1 MPLHRGDF
9 RLFSF
14 SKQFEVL
21 NLKIHHIVDCI
32 STPSEFSMKAKS
44 KKKTPNE
51 KTKGHRH
58 NPKNPASVHI
68 FVMPKKPTHAQKAT
82 KNYK

>member
-14 SKQFEVL
+14 SKRFELL
-21 NLKIHHIVDCI
+21 NLKFHYIVDGI

-51 KTKGHRH
+51 KDKRTS
-58 NPKNPASVHI
+58 P
-68 FVMPKKPTHAQKAT
+68 
-82 KNYK
+82 